1 MIKLLAALLPVL
13 TRTSSAHAR
22 RRAAAAARAGL
33 FGAGALAVGWALA
46 AASAARAQNPPPA
59 AAGSNAPAAFAITHG
74 PFLQAPSPTG
84 ITISW
89 ATSRKGV
96 SRVEYRLES
105 ATQWQTNFPAHH
117 GLIDADVTTH
127 NVALA
132 GLEPG
137 TAYRY
142 RVVSREIV
150 EFKPYQVTYGATLAS
165 PEYGFTTFDPRKPAA
180 AFVVLN
186 DRHEKV
192 EPLAASL
199 AAVDWA
205 RVGLVFFNGDAVN
218 SVESESQLYR
228 CLVDPIVP
236 PFATRIP
243 LVYVRGNHDT
253 RGKFARQLLNYFPTD
268 SGRYYYTLQEGPVM
282 FLVLDGGED
291 KADGSSEYSGLVDFD
306 PYLHREAEWLAR
318 QIQDPAFQRAPFRIG
333 LLHIPPA
340 NDPDP
345 KFIRRKW
352 LQDHLVPILN
362 RGQLDL
368 LICGHMHKYSL
379 HPAGHEGRDFPL
391 IIGGTETVIRGDVTR
406 EQIRLTTTDLSGREL
421 PQLPPIQRRSR

>member
-1 MIKLLAALLPVL
+1 M
-13 TRTSSAHAR
+13 
-22 RRAAAAARAGL
+22 
-33 FGAGALAVGWALA
+33 
-46 AASAARAQNPPPA
+46 
-59 AAGSNAPAAFAITHG
+59 
-74 PFLQAPSPTG
+74 
-84 ITISW
+84 
-89 ATSRKGV
+89 
-96 SRVEYRLES
+96 EYRLES

-282 FLVLDGGED
+282 FLVLDGAKIKRTAAVNIPAWWISTPICIAKRSGWPG
-291 KADGSSEYSGLVDFD
+291 KSRTPPSSAPRSASGCCISR
-306 PYLHREAEWLAR
+306 PPTIPIPSSSAASGC
-318 QIQDPAFQRAPFRIG
+318 RIT
-333 LLHIPPA
+333 
-340 NDPDP
+340 
-345 KFIRRKW
+345 W
-352 LQDHLVPILN
+352 
-362 RGQLDL
+362 
-368 LICGHMHKYSL
+368 C
-379 HPAGHEGRDFPL
+379 
-391 IIGGTETVIRGDVTR
+391 
-406 EQIRLTTTDLSGREL
+406 
-421 PQLPPIQRRSR
+421 RS